1 VERVLTGVDAA
12 GRVPP
17 QSRLNFQ
24 RPLALAVAQFTF
36 LTTMKLKRP
45 SLVSKGTLTRMLQE
59 AEQAWRE
66 KDFQKNIELL
76 ERASRLDPANAA
88 ILLQLG
94 RMHGLQYNY
103 AAAERCFERVVN
115 FAARKTEALALVGA
129 HSRDFRNS
137 EMGERYLRRA
147 AEQNDVSSEI
157 LAELAEVYE
166 RLRRN
171 EEAAQL
177 IDRAL
182 QLNPACALALLGR
195 ARLERQAGRL
205 DAAEQL
211 LRFFPAN
218 AHRLIRVR
226 ALYELGGILNRQGRY
241 DEAMTAFLEAKAILK
256 PEAAPFA
263 ATLETL
269 HARLKYV
276 SENLSV
282 EMLRRWFD
290 FGQNLQPPK
299 RLALL
304 GGHPRSGTTLLEQV
318 LDSHPDIVSAEETEI
333 FLDEAYI
340 PLSRHSPPNTLML
353 PVLEAVTTAAL
364 KQARAAY
371 FRSMEL
377 SLGKPVGER
386 LLIDKNPSLT
396 FMVPALIRIFPE
408 IKLLIALRDPRDVCL
423 SCFMQPFF
431 QVAQTNS
438 AYMTLQGT
446 VEEYIS
452 IMGMWRAVAPLMKN
466 PHLEVRYED
475 MVNDLETVARRML
488 GFLEVPWD
496 ERVLGFDEHARQK
509 VVRSP
514 TYAEVTK
521 PVFKTAV
528 GRWRHYQK
536 YLEPHLAK
544 LEPFVKAFG
553 YG

>member
-1 VERVLTGVDAA
+1 
-12 GRVPP
+12 
-17 QSRLNFQ
+17 
-24 RPLALAVAQFTF
+24 
-36 LTTMKLKRP
+36 
-45 SLVSKGTLTRMLQE
+45 MLQE

-76 ERASRLDPANAA
+76 ERANRLEPANAA

-147 AEQNDVSSEI
+147 AEQSDASPEI

-195 ARLERQAGRL
+195 ARLERQVGRL
-205 DAAEQL
+205 DAAEKL

-226 ALYELGGILNRQGRY
+226 ALYELGGILDRQSRY
-241 DEAMTAFLEAKAILK
+241 DDAMSAFLEAKAILK

-276 SENLSV
+276 SENLSA
-282 EMLRRWFD
+282 EMFRRWFD

-318 LDSHPDIVSAEETEI
+318 LDSHPDIISAEETEI

-353 PVLEAVTTAAL
+353 PVLEAATTDAL

-452 IMGMWRAVAPLMKN
+452 IMGLWRAVVPLMKN

-475 MVNDLETVARRML
+475 MVNDLETVARRAL

-536 YLEPHLAK
+536 YLEPHLEK
-544 LEPFVKAFG
+544 LAPFVKAFG
-553 YG
+553 YE